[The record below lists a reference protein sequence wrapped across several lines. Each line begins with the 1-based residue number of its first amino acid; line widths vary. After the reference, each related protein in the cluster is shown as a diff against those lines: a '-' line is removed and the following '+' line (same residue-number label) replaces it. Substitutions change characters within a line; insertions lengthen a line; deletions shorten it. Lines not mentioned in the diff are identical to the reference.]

1 MAIRCR
7 YAPSP
12 TGYFHIGGAR
22 TALFN
27 YLYAKHNKGAF
38 IVRIEDTDVARNVEG
53 GIESQLENLAW
64 LGIKVDESVLY
75 PGYCGPYIQSA
86 KFDVYRQKAL
96 ALVDQHKAYY
106 CFCSEKQLQKDRDEA
121 FANHE
126 TPKYKRHCL
135 HLSEQE
141 VQAKLA
147 QNIPAVIRLKVDET
161 KNYTWNDSIR
171 GEISVPGS
179 AMTDPVI
186 LKSNGIAMYNF
197 AVVVDD
203 YDMGITNVLRGEEHI
218 SNTPYQLAITEAL
231 GYKPTISYGHLSI
244 IVDET
249 GKKLSKRNKDLKQ
262 FIEDYR
268 LMGYLPEAVF
278 NFLALLG
285 WTDKS
290 NTEIEDP
297 QTIIDHFDIHSVSKS
312 PAFFDVKKME
322 WIGNAY
328 FKKMD
333 DQAYLDFVKP
343 FVNSQNP
350 VLKVDEKMVLLMFKS
365 AISYA
370 SQLNTLISE
379 NFACLEPDFS
389 IPADWNDNFTADQKV
404 MLTEFKDRLANLEDF
419 NDVNIQATI
428 KQIGAD
434 FKIKGKD
441 LFMPIRLAVSFASH
455 GPELAKTIYL
465 IGQDQV
471 VANLT
476 RIVKKDN

>member
-27 YLYAKHNKGAF
+27 YLYAKHNHGTF
-38 IVRIEDTDVARNVEG
+38 IVRIEDTDVSRNVEG
-53 GIESQLENLAW
+53 GVESQLANLKW
-64 LGIKVDESVLY
+64 LGIQVDESVLN
-75 PGYCGPYIQSA
+75 PGAYGPYIQSE

-96 ALVDQHKAYY
+96 DLVAQKKAYY
-106 CFCSEKQLQKDRDEA
+106 CFCSEEQLQKDRDEA
-121 FANHE
+121 LANHE

-135 HLSEQE
+135 HLSDQE
-141 VQAKLA
+141 VQAKLT
-147 QNIPAVIRLKVDET
+147 QGIPAVIRLKVDDT
-161 KNYTWNDSIR
+161 KTYAWKDSIR
-171 GEISVPGS
+171 GEIAVPGS

-197 AVVVDD
+197 AVVIDD
-203 YDMGITNVLRGEEHI
+203 HDMQITNVLRGEEHI

-231 GYKPTISYGHLSI
+231 GYPQTITYGHLSI

-249 GKKLSKRNKDLKQ
+249 GKKLSKRNQDLKQ

-268 LMGYLPEAVF
+268 NMGYLPEAIF

-297 QTIIDHFDIHSVSKS
+297 ATIISHFDINSVSKS
-312 PAFFDVKKME
+312 PAFFDVKKMD

-333 DQAYLDFVKP
+333 DSAYLDFVKP
-343 FVNSQNP
+343 FVTSTNP
-350 VLKVDEKMVLLMFKS
+350 VLNIDQNMVLLMFKPS
-365 AISYA
+365 IAYA

-379 NFACLEPDFS
+379 NFSCLEPGFQLPDNW
-389 IPADWNDNFTADQKV
+389 ADTFTDEQKV
-404 MLTEFKDRLANLEDF
+404 MLEVLSNRFSELTDF
-419 NDVNIQATI
+419 TDVNIQAAI
-428 KQIGAD
+428 KQIGQD
-434 FKIKGKD
+434 FQIKGKD
-441 LFMPIRLAVSFASH
+441 LFMPIRLAVSFAGH

-465 IGQDQV
+465 IGKDQV
-471 VANLT
+471 LKNL
-476 RIVKKDN
+476 RASIQKAH